1 MTECKSKGSEAGI
14 APGVLEELQ
23 GDQGDWR
30 GVDGL
35 GSEWIR
41 SQLMQV
47 CIFRGYFED
56 LGGYGAEK

>member
-1 MTECKSKGSEAGI
+1 MKECKCKGPEAGI

-23 GDQGDWR
+23 GDQGGWR

-41 SQLMQV
+41 SQLLQV
-47 CIFRGYFED
+47 CILRGYFED
-56 LGGYGAEK
+56 LGGYRAEK

>member
-1 MTECKSKGSEAGI
+1 MKECKCKGPEAGI

-23 GDQGDWR
+23 GDQGGWR

-41 SQLMQV
+41 SQLLQV
-47 CIFRGYFED
+47 CILRGYFED